1 MPDID
6 TRWSAW
12 EPRALSL
19 LRVVAGLMFLQTGMA
34 KLFGFPTVPMFAHLH
49 FASLLGVQGVIEV
62 VGGAL
67 ICVGLFTR
75 PVAFILC
82 GDMAVAYFMRHF
94 PNSFFP
100 AINGGTAAILYCF
113 IFLYL
118 FVAGGGVWSLD
129 RWRARQTARL
139 SAARAA

>member
-1 MPDID
+1 LPDNN
-6 TRWSAW
+6 RWWLSW

-19 LRVVAGLMFLQTGMA
+19 LRFVTGLAFLQTGIA
-34 KLFGFPTVPMFAHLH
+34 KLLGFPAVPMFAHLQL
-49 FASLLGVQGVIEV
+49 ASLLGVQGVIEV
-62 VGGAL
+62 IGGAL

-82 GDMAVAYFMRHF
+82 GDMAVAYFMRHY

-100 AINGGTAAILYCF
+100 IVNGGTAAILYCF

-118 FVAGGGVWSLD
+118 FVAGPGVWSLD
-129 RWRARQTARL
+129 RRRARQSARL
-139 SAARAA
+139 SAARA